1 MKDKQLFIIWGGAY
15 LVCAALGFI
24 PQPQG
29 IGKAMMVLASALF
42 FVPGGILLARAVK
55 KGNTGMLKRFRNLS
69 LIWLGVT
76 LALLVANLLSA
87 RAPQWLGN
95 VLHGLLVILSSPM
108 VCSQYWAAVMFGW
121 ACLLMVSLRHLRRK

>member
-15 LVCAALGFI
+15 LVCAGLGFL
-24 PQPQG
+24 PEPQG
-29 IGKAMMVLASALF
+29 LLKAIMVLASALF

-55 KGNTGMLKRFRNLS
+55 ANNIRMLKRFRNLS

-76 LALLVANLLSA
+76 LALLVGNLLSA

-95 VLHGLLVILSSPM
+95 VLHGLLVIMSSPM
-108 VCSQYWAAVMFGW
+108 ICSGYWAAVMFGW

>member
-1 MKDKQLFIIWGGAY
+1 MKDKQLFIIWGGVY
-15 LVCAALGFI
+15 LVCAALGFL
-24 PQPQG
+24 PEPQG
-29 IGKAMMVLASALF
+29 LVKAMMVLVSALF

-55 KGNTGMLKRFRNLS
+55 QDNTRMLKCFRNLS

-76 LALLVANLLSA
+76 LALLVGNLLSA

-95 VLHGLLVILSSPM
+95 VLYGLLVILSSPM
-108 VCSQYWAAVMFGW
+108 ICSRYWAAVMFGW